1 MAMAGRLPLIVPVC
15 GQRRNAPMCCA
26 LLLGCSLS
34 AVLTAAAAPAAE
46 APAAA
51 AVPAQFTAATIAVQ
65 EHDPDEGEVDLVR
78 PRYLPAGDVPGIPS
92 DSVLESEHAVIG
104 EVLVDNQNIFNL
116 DDPADDRKIFRLADK
131 LHIKTRASVVR
142 AQLLFK
148 PGDRYSRRL
157 LEESERL
164 LRADTYFY
172 DAWIRP
178 VAYHDGK
185 VDLKV
190 TTKDVWTLD
199 PGFNYGRSGGTNS
212 TGAKLEDANFLGT
225 GSSINLGYQST
236 VDRSGYSVDL
246 ADKTAF
252 GTFTAVDLNY
262 GNFTDGGMRGISI
275 TRPFYALDT
284 RWAAS
289 VAALDDTQTDPLYD
303 RGNLVDQFQDR
314 HQLVQAY
321 YGWSAGLQNGWVQR
335 WTAGMTYD
343 EHRFASVTNSNGTTN
358 LLPEDR
364 RFVYPFIEWDLV
376 QNQYLKLYNHDQI
389 GRTEDF
395 TLGTTASVRLGYASA
410 NAGSSSTALLMN
422 ASANRGFREG
432 GSTLLL
438 SSDFSGRLETHSLRN
453 GLLDASARY
462 YVEQSK
468 NWLFFST
475 VSATKGWNLD
485 LDDQIL
491 LGGDNGLRGYPLRFQ
506 DGTERALFSMEQRYF
521 TDWYPFRLF
530 RVGGAIFYDMGRT
543 WGSAPLAQP
552 SLGLLKDAGFGL
564 RFGNARSGLGN
575 VIHVDLAF
583 PLDGGSGISKVQFL
597 VQTEATF

>member
-1 MAMAGRLPLIVPVC
+1 MAGQLPERSPASPAQPRSGPWPLVL
-15 GQRRNAPMCCA
+15 G
-26 LLLGCSLS
+26 LLLAAAGGAAASEPTPEALS
-34 AVLTAAAAPAAE
+34 AASV
-46 APAAA
+46 
-51 AVPAQFTAATIAVQ
+51 IAVQ
-65 EHDPDEGEVDLVR
+65 HPTPEDADDPDELGPEFVSVR
-78 PRYLPAGDVPGIPS
+78 PRYIPGQTEGIPS
-92 DSVLESEHAVIG
+92 DSVLEQEHAVIG
-104 EVLVDNQNIFNL
+104 EVLIDNQNIFNL
-116 DDPADDRKIFRLADK
+116 DDPAEDKKIFRLADR

-142 AQLLFK
+142 SQLLFK

-164 LRADTYFY
+164 LRANSYFY

-178 VAYHDGK
+178 VKYADGK
-185 VDLKV
+185 VDLKI

-199 PGFNYGRSGGTNS
+199 PGFNYSRSGGTNS
-212 TGAKLEDANFLGT
+212 TGAKLEDANLLGT
-225 GSSINLGYQST
+225 GASINLGYT
-236 VDRSGYSVDL
+236 NNVDRSGYSVDL
-246 ADKTAF
+246 SDKTAF
-252 GTFTAVDLNY
+252 NTWTAVDLNY
-262 GNFTDGGMRGISI
+262 GNFTDGDVRGVTV

-289 VAALDDTQTDPLYD
+289 GAILDNTQTDPLYD
-303 RGNLVDQFQDR
+303 RGNIIDQFQD
-314 HQLVQAY
+314 HHDEVLAY
-321 YGWSAGLQNGWVQR
+321 YGWSAGLKDGWVQR
-335 WTAGMTYD
+335 WTAGFAYD
-343 EHRFASVTNSNGTTN
+343 EHRFASVTNSSGTTN
-358 LLPEDR
+358 LLPADR

-376 QNQYLKLYNHDQI
+376 QDEYLKLYNHNQI

-395 TLGTTASVRLGYASA
+395 ALGTNASVRIGYADASF
-410 NAGSSSTALLMN
+410 GSTNTAVIMN
-422 ASANRGFREG
+422 ASANKGFRAG

-438 SSDFSGRLETHSLRN
+438 STDFSGRYQEHALRN
-453 GLLDASARY
+453 GIADASVRY

-468 NWLFFST
+468 NWLFFSSLSGT
-475 VSATKGWNLD
+475 RGWNLD
-485 LDDQIL
+485 LDSQIL

-506 DGTERALFSMEQRYF
+506 DGNARALFSLEQRYF

-552 SLGLLKDAGFGL
+552 SLGMLKDAGFGL

>member
-1 MAMAGRLPLIVPVC
+1 MAGRSPSPRTPLRFGHRIPRDLWLC
-15 GQRRNAPMCCA
+15 PW
-26 LLLGCSLS
+26 LLFASL
-34 AVLTAAAAPAAE
+34 AATAQTPPPPAR
-46 APAAA
+46 P
-51 AVPAQFTAATIAVQ
+51 QFTAANVGGLQ
-65 EHDPDEGEVDLVR
+65 ENEPGAEDDQDVESVR
-78 PRYLPAGDVPGIPS
+78 PRYGPPGETPGIPS
-92 DSVLESEHAVIG
+92 DAVLEKEQAVIG
-104 EVLVDNQNIFNL
+104 EVLIDNQNIFNL
-116 DDPADDRKIFRLADK
+116 DDPAEDHKIFALADK
-131 LHIKTRASVVR
+131 LHIKTRATVIRS
-142 AQLLFK
+142 QLLFK
-148 PGDRYSRRL
+148 PGDRYSHRL

-185 VDLKV
+185 VDLKI

-236 VDRSGYSVDL
+236 VDRSGYSIDL
-246 ADKTAF
+246 SDKTAL
-252 GTFTAVDLNY
+252 GSFTAVDLNY
-262 GNFTDGGMRGISI
+262 GNFTDGDMRGISI

-289 VAALDDTQTDPLYD
+289 VAALNDTQTDPLYD

-314 HQLVQAY
+314 HELVQTY
-321 YGWSAGLQNGWVQR
+321 LGWSAGLQNGWVQR

-376 QNQYLKLYNHDQI
+376 QDEYLKLYNHDQI

-395 TLGTTASVRLGYASA
+395 VLGTTASVRLGYA
-410 NAGSSSTALLMN
+410 NEGFGSSSTALLMN
-422 ASANRGFREG
+422 ASANKGFRDG

-438 SSDFSGRLETHSLRN
+438 ASDFSGRLEDHALRN
-453 GLLDASARY
+453 GLLDASVRY

-468 NWLFFST
+468 NWLFYST
-475 VSATKGWNLD
+475 VAATKGWNLD

-506 DGTERALFSMEQRYF
+506 GGTARALFSAEQRYF

-575 VIHVDLAF
+575 IIHVDLAF
-583 PLDGGSGISKVQFL
+583 PFDGGSGISKVQFL
-597 VQTEATF
+597 VQTQATF

>member
-1 MAMAGRLPLIVPVC
+1 M
-15 GQRRNAPMCCA
+15 
-26 LLLGCSLS
+26 
-34 AVLTAAAAPAAE
+34 
-46 APAAA
+46 
-51 AVPAQFTAATIAVQ
+51 
-65 EHDPDEGEVDLVR
+65 R
-78 PRYLPAGDVPGIPS
+78 PRYVPPGEVPGIPS
-92 DSVLESEHAVIG
+92 DAVLEQEHAVIG
-104 EVLVDNQNIFNL
+104 AVLIDNQNIFNL
-116 DDPADDRKIFRLADK
+116 DDPADDRKIFRLANK
-131 LHIKTRASVVR
+131 LHIKTRAKVVR

-185 VDLKV
+185 VDLKI

-252 GTFTAVDLNY
+252 GTWTAVALNY
-262 GNFTDGGMRGISI
+262 GNFTDGGMRGLSI

-303 RGNLVDQFQDR
+303 RGNLIDQFQDR

-376 QNQYLKLYNHDQI
+376 QDEYLKLYNHDQI

-410 NAGSSSTALLMN
+410 DVGSSSSALLMN
-422 ASANRGFREG
+422 ASANKGFREG
-432 GSTLLL
+432 GSTVLLA
-438 SSDFSGRLETHSLRN
+438 SDFSGRLENHTLRN
-453 GLLDASARY
+453 GLLDASVRY

-475 VSATKGWNLD
+475 VTA
-485 LDDQIL
+485 DQ
-491 LGGDNGLRGYPLRFQ
+491 GL
-506 DGTERALFSMEQRYF
+506 ES
-521 TDWYPFRLF
+521 
-530 RVGGAIFYDMGRT
+530 
-543 WGSAPLAQP
+543 
-552 SLGLLKDAGFGL
+552 
-564 RFGNARSGLGN
+564 
-575 VIHVDLAF
+575 
-583 PLDGGSGISKVQFL
+583 
-597 VQTEATF
+597 

>member
-1 MAMAGRLPLIVPVC
+1 MAGRLPSACTSL
-15 GQRRNAPMCCA
+15 APGRLGPPLGRLLCPWLLCA
-26 LLLGCSLS
+26 SL
-34 AVLTAAAAPAAE
+34 AAAAQAPPAPG
-46 APAAA
+46 AP
-51 AVPAQFTAATIAVQ
+51 QFTAANVAGLQ
-65 EHDPDEGEVDLVR
+65 ESEPETGTDEDVESVR
-78 PRYLPAGDVPGIPS
+78 PRYGPPGETAGIPS
-92 DSVLESEHAVIG
+92 DAVLEKDKAVIG
-104 EVLVDNQNIFNL
+104 EVLIDNQNIFNL
-116 DDPADDRKIFRLADK
+116 DDPADDHKIFALADK
-131 LHIKTRASVVR
+131 LHIKTRASVIR

-148 PGDRYSRRL
+148 PGDHYSHRL

-185 VDLKV
+185 VDLKI

-236 VDRSGYSVDL
+236 VDRSGYSIDL
-246 ADKTAF
+246 ADRTAF
-252 GTFTAVDLNY
+252 GSFTAVDLNY
-262 GNFTDGGMRGISI
+262 GNFTDGDMRGISI

-284 RWAAS
+284 RWAGS
-289 VAALDDTQTDPLYD
+289 VAALNDTQTDPLYD

-314 HQLVQAY
+314 HELVQSY
-321 YGWSAGLQNGWVQR
+321 FGWSAGLHNGWVQR

-343 EHRFASVTNSNGTTN
+343 EHRFAAVTNSNGTTT

-376 QNQYLKLYNHDQI
+376 QDDYLKLYNHDQI

-395 TLGTTASVRLGYASA
+395 TLGSTASVRLGYA
-410 NAGSSSTALLMN
+410 NAGFGSSSTALLMN
-422 ASANRGFREG
+422 ASANKGFRDG
-432 GSTLLL
+432 RSTLLL
-438 SSDFSGRLETHSLRN
+438 ATDFSGRLEDHALRN
-453 GLLDASARY
+453 GLLDASVRY

-468 NWLFFST
+468 NWLFYST
-475 VSATKGWNLD
+475 VSATRGWNLD

-506 DGTERALFSMEQRYF
+506 DGTERALFSLEQRYF
-521 TDWYPFRLF
+521 TDWYPFRLL

-597 VQTEATF
+597 VQTQATF